1 MPSEPTSR
9 ATRGTTVRQQL
20 AEALRAGPA
29 TARDLSKAV
38 GVSEREVLEH
48 LPHLAR
54 TLRARGE
61 TLHIEPAQ
69 CLDCGFEFTRRE
81 KPARPSHCARCRG
94 RRLTLPRFA
103 IG

>member
-1 MPSEPTSR
+1 MPSSP
-9 ATRGTTVRQQL
+9 TRGHTVRQDL
-20 AEALRAGPA
+20 AAALRAGPA

-48 LPHLAR
+48 LPHVAR
-54 TLRARGE
+54 SLRARGE
-61 TLHIEPAQ
+61 TLRIEPAQ
-69 CLDCGFEFTRRE
+69 CLECGFEFSRRE

-94 RRLTLPRFA
+94 KRLTLPRFA